1 MDGLKK
7 RRPIRVFSDFD
18 GTISAKDV
26 GASLFNHFSSKRN
39 SGTVQL
45 WIEQKISSRECL
57 WRECHYISATRQE
70 MMEALNRIEIEAGFQ
85 DFVDLLSK
93 HAIPLHI
100 VSDGL
105 DFYIDAFLSRAG
117 FGGMDIHAN
126 KAHFVNGNLYPSF
139 PYFARGCGYCG
150 TCKGERV
157 RALSSEDELTVY
169 IGDGFS
175 DRCAVGVAD
184 VLFARGDLV
193 KLAQEKQVDWLPF
206 ANFYNIVDYF
216 KANLLTE

>member
-126 KAHFVNGNLYPSF
+126 
-139 PYFARGCGYCG
+139 
-150 TCKGERV
+150 
-157 RALSSEDELTVY
+157 
-169 IGDGFS
+169 
-175 DRCAVGVAD
+175 
-184 VLFARGDLV
+184 
-193 KLAQEKQVDWLPF
+193 
-206 ANFYNIVDYF
+206 
-216 KANLLTE
+216 